1 MVVEETAPDMPNL
14 TSVRD
19 RRIRARNGDRA
30 NMICPATLDRMV
42 GSEKGREIVVG
53 VMSQVIENGEID
65 LLLSLYSDT
74 QANKLRDVW
83 GDEMISRQAA
93 RVKRQHGPAAAAGW

>member
-83 GDEMISRQAA
+83 GDEMISIQAA
-93 RVKRQHGPAAAAGW
+93 RVKRQHGPAAATGW